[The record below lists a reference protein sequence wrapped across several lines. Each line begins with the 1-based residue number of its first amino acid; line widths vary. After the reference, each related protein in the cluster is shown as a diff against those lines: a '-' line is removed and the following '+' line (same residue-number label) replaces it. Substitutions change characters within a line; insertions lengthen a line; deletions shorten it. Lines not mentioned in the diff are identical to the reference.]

1 MKTCSLAT
9 YGRIH
14 VTKGHLTST
23 AQQVP
28 ADLRPVRGA
37 DFEAAR
43 KEVAPSMPADSFA
56 MEDLKQWARLYGEG
70 SERLRGRDNPSLS
83 YFT

>member
-1 MKTCSLAT
+1 M
-9 YGRIH
+9 
-14 VTKGHLTST
+14 
-23 AQQVP
+23 
-28 ADLRPVRGA
+28 DLRAISAA

-56 MEDLKQWARLYGEG
+56 MEELRQWAKQYGEG
-70 SERLRGRDNPSLS
+70 GDRLRHNNPALS